1 MTKFRMYGIHL
12 NQFAILDKDNTEGIG
27 MTVGLNFKYA
37 DSGKKIACT
46 ATFNFL
52 SGERKV
58 MVLELTCDFE
68 IEASDWETF
77 KNEGKVVIP
86 KGLLEFFTV
95 HTIGTARGVLFCKT
109 ENTQFNHVVI
119 PPINVSEMELKDL
132 VIIN

>member
-37 DSGKKIACT
+37 DNGKKIACAT
-46 ATFNFL
+46 TFNFL
-52 SGERKV
+52 SEERKV
-58 MVLELTCDFE
+58 MILELTCDFE
-68 IEASDWETF
+68 IQTSDWEAF
-77 KNEGKVVIP
+77 KHEEKIVIP
-86 KGLLEFFTV
+86 KELLEFFTV

-109 ENTQFNHVVI
+109 ENTQFNHIVI

-132 VIIN
+132 IITD